1 MLKKTYIYTNYTQLG
16 YITNKTSNHNI
27 HERKTEILKEK
38 TNNKFS
44 NC

>member
-1 MLKKTYIYTNYTQLG
+1 MLKKHIYTNYTQLG

-27 HERKTEILKEK
+27 HETEILKEK
-38 TNNKFS
+38 MNNKFS